1 MRQTPPVSSNQPR
14 DPVVSLGF
22 PPSSRF
28 LSAARLVATSLGADA
43 GLTVDDLDDLRL
55 GVNELVTTLV
65 DTADGAS
72 RIALEYVTED
82 SSITVS
88 GRVDGPTRDLEPDEL
103 SVRILAAVADH
114 YELGPSSFVLTKRST
129 LREHA

>member
-1 MRQTPPVSSNQPR
+1 VRQTPPVSSNQPR

>member
-72 RIALEYVTED
+72 RIALEYVTQD

>member
-1 MRQTPPVSSNQPR
+1 MRQTPLVNQSR
-14 DPVVSLGF
+14 DQVVSLGF

-28 LSAARLVATSLGADA
+28 LAAARLVATSLGADA

-72 RIALEYVTED
+72 RIALEYTTDD

-88 GRVDGPTRDLEPDEL
+88 GRVDGPTHELAPDDLTVL
-103 SVRILAAVADH
+103 ILAAVADH
-114 YELGPSSFVLTKRST
+114 Y
-129 LREHA
+129 

>member
-1 MRQTPPVSSNQPR
+1 VRQTPPVSSNQPR

-72 RIALEYVTED
+72 RIALEYVTQD

>member
-1 MRQTPPVSSNQPR
+1 MRQTPAVSSDQSP
-14 DPVVSLGF
+14 DQVVALGF

-65 DTADGAS
+65 ETADGSS

-88 GRVDGPTRDLEPDEL
+88 GRVEGATHELEPDEL
-103 SVRILAAVADH
+103 TVRILGAVADH
-114 YELGPSSFVLTKRST
+114 YELGPSSFVLTKLST
-129 LREHA
+129 LREQS

>member
-1 MRQTPPVSSNQPR
+1 MRQTPRVSSNQSR
-14 DPVVSLGF
+14 DQVVSLGF

-43 GLTVDDLDDLRL
+43 GLSVDDLDDLRL

-72 RIALEYVTED
+72 RIALEFVTED
-82 SSITVS
+82 SSITVA
-88 GRVDGPTRDLEPDEL
+88 GRIDGPTRDLKPDEL

>member
-1 MRQTPPVSSNQPR
+1 VRQTPPVSSNQSR
-14 DPVVSLGF
+14 DQVVSLGF

-72 RIALEYVTED
+72 RIALVYVTED

-88 GRVDGPTRDLEPDEL
+88 GRVDGPTHDLEPDEL

>member
-1 MRQTPPVSSNQPR
+1 VRQTPPVSSNQSR
-14 DPVVSLGF
+14 DQVVSLGF

-65 DTADGAS
+65 DTADGTS
-72 RIALEYVTED
+72 RIALEFITED

-103 SVRILAAVADH
+103 SARILAAVADR